1 MSRRRTR
8 KPVSDTR
15 APKDGTTWGHLS
27 DAELVQ
33 QVAAELA
40 RRRVARGTL
49 DLDAIEQF
57 SEGSQKDFGQETL
70 SATVAALAPEDS
82 SPKPCPKCGAPVPV
96 KTHNRVRH
104 LLTLTGE
111 LRLARNYHYCL
122 GCRRG

>member
-8 KPVSDTR
+8 KPVSESP

-49 DLDAIEQF
+49 DLEAIEEF

-70 SATVAALAPEDS
+70 SA
-82 SPKPCPKCGAPVPV
+82 
-96 KTHNRVRH
+96 RWRQ
-104 LLTLTGE
+104 
-111 LRLARNYHYCL
+111 
-122 GCRRG
+122 